1 MTAKYKDIWT
11 PWGDVDAEDVRHMQ
25 SRVLMFQCSAKVP
38 KLKDTEPCAGCM
50 ARWIREGAAA
60 FDARPA
66 LQPVLLLAG
75 PSQRGSDAVQQDC
88 YEGLLGMSEI
98 VGRARLPLAKA
109 ATLESEILALGAVHV
124 QELAVEDWAALTAWA
139 NLLPF
144 EQRRLLSSLP
154 QQ

>member
-1 MTAKYKDIWT
+1 MTAKSKDLWT

-66 LQPVLLLAG
+66 LQPVLPLAG
-75 PSQRGSDAVQQDC
+75 PSQSGSDAAQQDC

-109 ATLESEILALGAVHV
+109 AALESEILALGAVHV
-124 QELAVEDWAALTAWA
+124 QELAVEDWTALTAWA

-144 EQRRLLSSLP
+144 EQRRLLASLP
-154 QQ
+154 PQ